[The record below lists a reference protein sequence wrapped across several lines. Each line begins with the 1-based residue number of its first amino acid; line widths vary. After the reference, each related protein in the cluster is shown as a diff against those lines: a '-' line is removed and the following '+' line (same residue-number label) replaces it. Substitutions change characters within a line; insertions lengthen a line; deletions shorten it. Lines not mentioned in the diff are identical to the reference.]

1 MPADKL
7 YCPEFVYQICVG
19 LTVYDFVT
27 KEFTLPMV
35 SKQYATGITDH
46 YNEVLPEELSY
57 PAEEIL
63 RFMSEQQ
70 KPKYEAHE
78 KANFFV
84 YNQLKFDG
92 TKGERKLKG
101 IFGNAFT
108 GEKTKKYNAEKTVKV
123 FKAFTFSLRSGA
135 VDRAPAGWMIKSENK
150 DELMQLGQIITKEMK
165 IDDLL

>member
-1 MPADKL
+1 MATEKL

-35 SKQYATGITDH
+35 SKQYTSGISDH
-46 YNEVLPEELSY
+46 YNEVLPEELSF

-101 IFGNAFT
+101 YLVTLLAV
-108 GEKTKKYNAEKTVKV
+108 KKQKNIMLKK
-123 FKAFTFSLRSGA
+123 L
-135 VDRAPAGWMIKSENK
+135 
-150 DELMQLGQIITKEMK
+150 
-165 IDDLL
+165 